1 MDMLV
6 AVLLT
11 IAGVLLAGL
20 SIGYL
25 LVGLRTRKT
34 AKELCRLMKE
44 ILPGDSWRVET
55 RLPVGIILYLL
66 ANEHLSEVERFQIHA
81 LVEQVTDMGFSFE
94 VSWVDAL
101 PPAQ

>member
-6 AVLLT
+6 AVVLA

-34 AKELCRLMKE
+34 ANELCSQMKK
-44 ILPGDSWRVET
+44 ILPPRSWRVET
-55 RLPVGIILYLL
+55 RLPAGIILHLL
-66 ANEHLSEVERFQIHA
+66 ANEHLSEVEGFQILA